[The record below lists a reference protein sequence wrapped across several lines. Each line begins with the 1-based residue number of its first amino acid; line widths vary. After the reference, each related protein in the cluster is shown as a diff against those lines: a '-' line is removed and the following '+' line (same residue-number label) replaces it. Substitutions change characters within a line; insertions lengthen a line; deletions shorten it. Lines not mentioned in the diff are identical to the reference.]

1 MSTAICLSWSG
12 VTAPRPMRWRKR
24 TSASNGHSV
33 DVACAI
39 SRSRS
44 AAAALRLTAALFGLR
59 VGEATG
65 AQQSPLPQRDALP
78 GSDRRDHER
87 GDRVKEAETRGGSD
101 ERDQRGGSLSGAH
114 EILDPLSSGR
124 TRVQML
130 AEVELGVSEPE
141 ASTLTHFVVVG
152 PPRPQRCSERL
163 VGSVASFVG

>member
-1 MSTAICLSWSG
+1 
-12 VTAPRPMRWRKR
+12 MRWRKR

-33 DVACAI
+33 DVAYAI
-39 SRSRS
+39 GGIAHWLRVPEWRLSRSRS

-152 PPRPQRCSERL
+152 PPRPQRCSEPL